1 MSAGQTRL
9 TCLPRSLD
17 VHHCASVSHSTLIRY
32 RTALQSFVTFLSAG
46 GHNPSSAAEL
56 DLLVIG
62 FKQQNSLTC
71 SALELLIASLEFHIP
86 ALKAQLAYTK
96 RALKGLAREKG
107 IKHTVPLC
115 SGPAK
120 LFAIHLAAAGHYR
133 IAFGLVLQT
142 LTGLRP
148 SELLGLRER
157 HILRPTVDCPRFI
170 FRLGVG
176 TGTKV
181 QREQTTYL
189 EWSRDVEVSK
199 LLWRLVHCTHDSD
212 FLFPLSYAQYRALLA
227 QVGEH
232 LQLGVRFTPHSP
244 RAGFATE
251 ESVRGVGV
259 ASIRERGRWA
269 SEQSFKIY
277 LDIVSA
283 SQIEAS
289 FALRGATTSLE
300 FATQH
305 FSSFFGRGVF
315 GSVSHGLSSGGG
327 DRRRRDSRATPIG
340 AEGGRHSSAKTT
352 QASAYHSASQGK
364 SSGHATKETGWFQ
377 FASKLFFKP

>member
-1 MSAGQTRL
+1 MRKAPNIRRPCVRVQRSCLRYILQLRGTR
-9 TCLPRSLD
+9 
-17 VHHCASVSHSTLIRY
+17 
-32 RTALQSFVTFLSAG
+32 
-46 GHNPSSAAEL
+46 
-56 DLLVIG
+56 
-62 FKQQNSLTC
+62 
-71 SALELLIASLEFHIP
+71 
-86 ALKAQLAYTK
+86 
-96 RALKGLAREKG
+96 
-107 IKHTVPLC
+107 
-115 SGPAK
+115 
-120 LFAIHLAAAGHYR
+120 
-133 IAFGLVLQT
+133 LVLQT

-157 HILRPTVDCPRFI
+157 RILRPTVDCPRFI

-176 TGTKV
+176 TGTRA

-189 EWSRDVEVSK
+189 EWGCDVEVSK

-232 LQLGVRFTPHSP
+232 LQLGVQFAPHSP

-259 ASIRERGRWA
+259 GSVRERGRWA

-289 FALRGATTSLE
+289 FALGGATTSLE

-327 DRRRRDSRATPIG
+327 DRRRRDPYWSRG
-340 AEGGRHSSAKTT
+340 WTT
-352 QASAYHSASQGK
+352 FSQNNTDVGIPLRLP
-364 SSGHATKETGWFQ
+364 GQRQYRHATKETAWFK

>member
-1 MSAGQTRL
+1 M
-9 TCLPRSLD
+9 
-17 VHHCASVSHSTLIRY
+17 
-32 RTALQSFVTFLSAG
+32 
-46 GHNPSSAAEL
+46 
-56 DLLVIG
+56 
-62 FKQQNSLTC
+62 
-71 SALELLIASLEFHIP
+71 
-86 ALKAQLAYTK
+86 
-96 RALKGLAREKG
+96 
-107 IKHTVPLC
+107 
-115 SGPAK
+115 
-120 LFAIHLAAAGHYR
+120 
-133 IAFGLVLQT
+133 QT

-148 SELLGLRER
+148 SELLALRER

-189 EWSRDVEVSK
+189 EWGCDVEVSK

-232 LQLGVRFTPHSP
+232 LQLGVQFTPHS
-244 RAGFATE
+244 GFATE

-259 ASIRERGRWA
+259 GSIRERGRWA
-269 SEQSFKIY
+269 SEQSFKIC

-289 FALRGATTSLE
+289 FALGGATTSLE

-305 FSSFFGRGVF
+305 FSSLFGRGVF

-327 DRRRRDSRATPIG
+327 DRR
-340 AEGGRHSSAKTT
+340 
-352 QASAYHSASQGK
+352 
-364 SSGHATKETGWFQ
+364 
-377 FASKLFFKP
+377 